1 MSRLIELLDRV
12 REHSPRPAGFAA
24 GSRGCDE
31 FALIAQAAPQAL
43 VDDPALAQVD
53 ADAFLLRPDG
63 VDHPDLTAAAKA
75 LGDRIWGVRLPMFT
89 LEPTKALVEIGCD
102 YVMFDAAGTDAAL
115 LTLSDL
121 GIVVSVHHRAD
132 EGMVRALGEMA
143 INGLLYRPAIRE
155 APLSFQTL
163 ANIQRVCG
171 VVDRPLLLETPE
183 GVCGAEME
191 VLRSVEATG
200 LIVDVPPAGRP
211 AAVRRCMRE
220 LPPRSESRMMR
231 RAMPFTIGDH
241 GP

>member
-1 MSRLIELLDRV
+1 MSRLIKLLDQV

-24 GSRGCDE
+24 GRTDSDE

-43 VDDPALAQVD
+43 ADDPELAHAE
-53 ADAFLLRPDG
+53 ADAFLLRPDR
-63 VDHPDLTAAAKA
+63 VDHPALPAAAAA
-75 LGDRIWGVRLPMFT
+75 LDGRIWGVRLPMFT
-89 LEPTKALVEIGCD
+89 LEPTKALVGIGCD
-102 YVMFDAAGTDAAL
+102 YVTFDAAGTDAAL
-115 LTLSDL
+115 LTLADL

-132 EGMVRALGEMA
+132 EGMVRALGELA
-143 INGLLYRPAIRE
+143 INGLLFRPAIRE
-155 APLSFQTL
+155 TPLSFHTL

-183 GVCGAEME
+183 GVCGADLE
-191 VLRSVEATG
+191 VLRSVETTG

-220 LPPRSESRMMR
+220 LPPRSENRMVR
-231 RAMPFTIGDH
+231 RAMPFHVGDH